1 MSETDTTERTR
12 SALALYATRLSEAR
26 WVVAAAVAAILFVAA
41 FSTVSW
47 AHIVIP
53 VLGVVGAAALVPR
66 TSRMRRRR
74 EAKAQA
80 LLGPLE
86 RLSAERLAAAV
97 PDPLI
102 LFDQTG
108 RIAHANQPAQTA
120 FGSVAAGVDVQ
131 LRFRSPEMQELARA
145 LLSGNDRPA
154 GVDYAERVPVE
165 RHYRVSASSVG
176 AGSGLYVLVFKDQ
189 SELRRVDRMRAD
201 FIANASHELRTP
213 LASISGFIE
222 TLRGPARDDPKARDR
237 FLEIMNNQTGRM
249 ARLIDD
255 LLSLSRLE
263 MKSFVNPDEK
273 VDICLLIGGVI
284 DSLNQLARDAGVEIV
299 RDIPAE
305 PIEVPGSRDELIQVF
320 ENLLENA
327 CKYGQSGGKVEIS
340 VERSGAGPKTGVDVT
355 VRDFG
360 PGIPDEHIPR
370 ITERFYR
377 VDVEESRTQKGTGLG
392 LAIVKHILSRHNAR
406 LTIRS
411 RVGEGAAF
419 TVHLPG
425 LTHSPAAGTQSR

>member
-1 MSETDTTERTR
+1 MSEADRNAS
-12 SALALYATRLSEAR
+12 SAGPLAPYLARLGEAR
-26 WVVAAAVAAILFVAA
+26 WVVATAAVAVFAVAFFSPAPWWLIAAAVLAIVAVAA
-41 FSTVSW
+41 
-47 AHIVIP
+47 
-53 VLGVVGAAALVPR
+53 LLPR
-66 TSRMRRRR
+66 RSRRSRRRG
-74 EAKAQA
+74 AQA
-80 LLGPLE
+80 QAMLGPVE
-86 RLSAERLAAAV
+86 GLSAERLAAAV

-102 LFDQTG
+102 LFDQSG
-108 RIAHANQPAQTA
+108 RIAHANRPAQTA
-120 FGSVAAGVDVQ
+120 FGAVQAGVDVR
-131 LRFRSPEMQELARA
+131 LRFRSPEMQELVRA
-145 LLSGNDRPA
+145 LLAGNVRPS

-165 RHYRVSASSVG
+165 RHYHVNASSVG
-176 AGSGLYVLVFKDQ
+176 SGTGLFVLVFKDQ

-213 LASISGFIE
+213 LASISGFVE

-237 FLEIMNNQTGRM
+237 FLDIMNDQTARM

-263 MKSFVNPDEK
+263 MKSFIGPDER
-273 VDICLLIGGVI
+273 VDICLLVRGVI
-284 DSLNQLARDAGVEIV
+284 DSLTQLAREAGVEIV
-299 RDIPAE
+299 SDIPE
-305 PIEVPGSRDELIQVF
+305 GPIEVPGNRDELIQVF

-327 CKYGQSGGKVEIS
+327 CKYGQSGKKVEIA
-340 VERSGAGPKTGVDVT
+340 VARVADDPKGGAEIT

-377 VDVEESRTQKGTGLG
+377 VDVEESRAQKGTGLG

-411 RVGEGAAF
+411 VVGEGAAF

-425 LTHSPAAGTQSR
+425 V

>member
-1 MSETDTTERTR
+1 MSDTDITERPR
-12 SALALYATRLSEAR
+12 STLSLYSTRLSEAR
-26 WVVAAAVAAILFVAA
+26 WVVVAAIAAILFVAA

-47 AHIVIP
+47 PYVAISVMGVIV
-53 VLGVVGAAALVPR
+53 AAALIPR
-66 TSRMRRRR
+66 RSRMRRRR
-74 EAKAQA
+74 EAEAQA
-80 LLGPLE
+80 MLGPVE

-108 RIAHANQPAQTA
+108 RIAHANRPAQVA
-120 FGSVAAGVDVQ
+120 FGSVSPGVDVQ
-131 LRFRSPEMQELARA
+131 LRFRSPEMQELVRA
-145 LLSGNDRPA
+145 LLTGTARPA

-165 RHYRVSASSVG
+165 RHYHVSASSVG

-263 MKSFVNPDEK
+263 MKSFVSPDEK
-273 VDICLLIGGVI
+273 VDICLLVAGVI
-284 DSLNQLARDAGVEIV
+284 DSLNQLAKDAGVEII
-299 RDIPAE
+299 RDIPAG

-327 CKYGQSGGKVEIS
+327 CKYGQSGGKVEI
-340 VERSGAGPKTGVDVT
+340 VIERSGPDPKSGVDVT

-377 VDVEESRTQKGTGLG
+377 VDVEESRAQKGTGLG

-406 LTIRS
+406 L
-411 RVGEGAAF
+411 
-419 TVHLPG
+419 
-425 LTHSPAAGTQSR
+425 

>member
-1 MSETDTTERTR
+1 M
-12 SALALYATRLSEAR
+12 
-26 WVVAAAVAAILFVAA
+26 
-41 FSTVSW
+41 
-47 AHIVIP
+47 
-53 VLGVVGAAALVPR
+53 
-66 TSRMRRRR
+66 
-74 EAKAQA
+74 
-80 LLGPLE
+80 
-86 RLSAERLAAAV
+86 
-97 PDPLI
+97 
-102 LFDQTG
+102 
-108 RIAHANQPAQTA
+108 
-120 FGSVAAGVDVQ
+120 
-131 LRFRSPEMQELARA
+131 
-145 LLSGNDRPA
+145 
-154 GVDYAERVPVE
+154 
-165 RHYRVSASSVG
+165 
-176 AGSGLYVLVFKDQ
+176 
-189 SELRRVDRMRAD
+189 
-201 FIANASHELRTP
+201 RTP

-263 MKSFVNPDEK
+263 MKSFVSPDEK
-273 VDICLLIGGVI
+273 VDICLLVAGVI
-284 DSLNQLARDAGVEIV
+284 DSLNQLAKDAGVEII
-299 RDIPAE
+299 RDIPAG

-327 CKYGQSGGKVEIS
+327 CKYGQSGGKVEI
-340 VERSGAGPKTGVDVT
+340 VIERSGPDPKSGVDVT

-377 VDVEESRTQKGTGLG
+377 VDVEESRAQKGTGLG

-419 TVHLPG
+419 TVHLP
-425 LTHSPAAGTQSR
+425 TA